1 MTIDSIALT
10 VLPVDQPIGRFYV
23 GAIKASEL
31 LKLCRFDFRR
41 MTFVNGYL
49 DFLGMQRRVDPKR
62 RKQIAAFVQTVDA
75 CFPTSVVIS
84 IDERCVFTDADDPT
98 RLFISSYEDPEDPSL
113 SIPLEHAA
121 TIVDGQHRMKGIQDS
136 GVDFDIAV
144 SIFVGIDDAIEALL
158 FSKVNL
164 AQTKVN
170 RSLVYD
176 LFSAAHERSPEK
188 TCHEITV
195 ALDRSDKSPFEGL
208 IKRLGAATDGRFGET
223 LSQATIVKGILPYVT
238 ADAEGDRDRG
248 KRFGFWEPISPR
260 DHSKRI
266 FYEFFRT
273 NQDAAILEI
282 LINYFT
288 AVAERWPEA
297 WKSSGQG
304 IMIKRTNGFNGFCRF
319 LRPAY
324 RYYTS
329 GNDIVTKS
337 QFAALFGEVNLKS
350 EDFNVQR
357 FAPGTSGSSELYK
370 ILMKQTKLD
379 QI

>member
-1 MTIDSIALT
+1 MTIDSISLS

-23 GAIKASEL
+23 GVLKASDL

-49 DFLGMQRRVDPKR
+49 DFLGMQRKVDPKR

-84 IDERCVFTDADDPT
+84 VDERCVFTDHDEPNK
-98 RLFISSYEDPEDPSL
+98 LYISSYEDPEDPSL

-121 TIVDGQHRMKGIQDS
+121 TIVDGQHRMKGLQDS
-136 GVDFDIAV
+136 GVDFEVAV
-144 SIFVGIDDAIEALL
+144 SVFVGINDAIEALL

-195 ALDRSDKSPFEGL
+195 ALDASDKSPFQGL
-208 IKRLGAATDGRFGET
+208 IKRLGAATDGRFDET
-223 LSQATIVKGILPYVT
+223 LSQATIVKGILPYVSG
-238 ADAEGDRDRG
+238 DPEGDRDRG
-248 KRFGFWEPISPR
+248 KRFGFWEPISSK
-260 DHSKRI
+260 DHSRRI
-266 FYEFFRT
+266 FYEFFRH
-273 NQDAAILEI
+273 NEDAATLEI
-282 LINYFT
+282 LINYFS
-288 AVAERWPEA
+288 AVRERWPEA
-297 WKSSGQG
+297 WASTGSG

-324 RYYTS
+324 RYFTS
-329 GNDIVTKS
+329 GTEIVSKK
-337 QFAALFGEVNLKS
+337 QFASLFETVELRS
-350 EDFNVQR
+350 SDFNVKK
-357 FAPGTSGSSELYK
+357 FPPGSTGSSTLYK
-370 ILMKQTKLD
+370 ALMKDTGLD
-379 QI
+379 KI